1 MSFQQNEYSH
11 KKVSEDN
18 NGQGA
23 NPPIASPLNDQQ
35 FNSLQQTVSELSS
48 QQLAWVSGYFW
59 GLAQNQPSAAAATPI
74 AQAAAS
80 VAAKPAGKLS
90 IIFASQTGNA
100 KGVAEALEQEAKA
113 EGIAV
118 ELFDASDYKGKNL
131 AKETHVII
139 VASTNG
145 EGEAPDNAI
154 ELHEFLQSKKAP
166 KLPNLQYAVIALG
179 DSSYEFFCQ
188 TGKDF
193 DTYLSKLGATA
204 FIDRIDCD
212 VDYEAPAAEWRKQAL
227 EQVKEALSSGN
238 EAEVVQLPVG
248 QAAPGHSAYNKQN
261 PYTATLLT
269 SQKITG
275 RDSGKDVRH
284 VEIDLEESGLTY
296 QPGDALGVWFDNS
309 SELANAILAKAGLSG
324 VESVEVD
331 GESLS
336 IHSALVSKYEITASN
351 PQFVTK
357 FAELSGS
364 KKLQKLVKDK
374 DKLREYAANTQ
385 VVDVLAEKKTK
396 LSAEEL
402 VGLLRRLT
410 PRLYSI
416 ASSQTEVDEEVHLT
430 VGLVEYDKGDEKRHG
445 GASSFLA
452 QRLEEGGE
460 VKVFVEH
467 NNNFKLPQD
476 DNTPI
481 IMVGPGT
488 GIAPFRSFI
497 QERDNRDAEGKNWLF
512 FGDRTFTQDFLYQ
525 VEWQKYLK
533 SGLLTRLDVA
543 FSRDQAE
550 KVYVQHRILEN
561 AEQVWQWIQDGAYI
575 YVCGDATRMAKD
587 VHDSLVFVAEQQ
599 GKLSREEAE
608 AFINDLRKAKRYQR
622 DVY

>member
-1 MSFQQNEYSH
+1 MSFQKNEYSH
-11 KKVSEDN
+11 KNVSEDN
-18 NGQGA
+18 NGQGG

-35 FNSLQQTVSELSS
+35 ISSLQQTVSELSS

-59 GLAQNQPSAAAATPI
+59 GLAQNQPNTAVTPI
-74 AQAAAS
+74 AQATAAVS
-80 VAAKPAGKLS
+80 AKPAGKLS

-166 KLPNLQYAVIALG
+166 KLSNLQYGVIALG

-193 DTYLSKLGATA
+193 DAYLSKLGATP
-204 FIDRIDCD
+204 FIDRLDCD
-212 VDYEAPAAEWRKQAL
+212 VDYEAPAAEWRKNAL
-227 EQVKEALSSGN
+227 GKVKDTLSSGT
-238 EAEVVQLPVG
+238 EADVVQLPVG
-248 QAAPGHSAYNKQN
+248 QAATAHSPYNKQN

-284 VEIDLEESGLTY
+284 IEIDLEGSGLTY
-296 QPGDALGVWFDNS
+296 QPGDALGVWFENS
-309 SELANAILAKAGLSG
+309 SELANAILGKVGLSG
-324 VESVEVD
+324 VETVDVD

-336 IHSALVSKYEITASN
+336 IHSALVSKYEITTSN
-351 PQFVTK
+351 PQLITK
-357 FAELSGS
+357 FAELSDS
-364 KKLQKLVKDK
+364 KKLQKLVEDK
-374 DKLREYAANTQ
+374 DKLREYSANTQ

-396 LSAEEL
+396 LTADEL
-402 VGLLRRLT
+402 IGLLRRLT

-416 ASSQTEVDEEVHLT
+416 ASSQEEVDEEVHLT
-430 VGLVEYDKGDEKRHG
+430 VALVEYEQNDEKRYG

-452 QRLEEGGE
+452 QRLEEGDE

-467 NNNFKLPQD
+467 NNNFKLPED
-476 DNTPI
+476 DSTPI

-497 QERDNRDAEGKNWLF
+497 QERENRDAEGKNWLF

-533 SGLLTRLDVA
+533 SGVLSRLDVA
-543 FSRDQAE
+543 FSRDQVE

-561 AEQVWQWIQDGAYI
+561 AAQVWQWIQEGAYI

-587 VHDSLVFVAEQQ
+587 VHDALVIVAEQE
-599 GKLSREEAE
+599 GKMPRDDAE
-608 AFINDLRKAKRYQR
+608 QFINDLRKAKRYQR

>member
-1 MSFQQNEYSH
+1 MSLN
-11 KKVSEDN
+11 KNVSSSGNTQSQELP
-18 NGQGA
+18 A
-23 NPPIASPLNDQQ
+23 IASPLNDQQ
-35 FNSLQQTVSELSS
+35 LNTLQQTVADLSP

-59 GLAQNQPSAAAATPI
+59 GLSQAQPMAAAAPI
-74 AQAAAS
+74 NQAAAA

-113 EGIAV
+113 QGIAV

-131 AKETHVII
+131 AKETHVIV

-166 KLPNLQYAVIALG
+166 KLPNLKYGVIGLG

-193 DTYLSKLGATA
+193 DAYLAKLGATS
-204 FIDRIDCD
+204 FIERIDCD
-212 VDYEAPAAEWRKQAL
+212 VDYEASAAEWRSKAL
-227 EQVKEALSSGN
+227 SAVKEDLAAGP

-248 QAAPGHSAYNKQN
+248 QAAPGHSAFNKQN

-284 VEIDLEESGLTY
+284 VEIDLDGSGLTY
-296 QPGDALGVWFDNS
+296 QPGDALGVWFENS
-309 SELANAILAKAGLSG
+309 SDLANAILAKVGLSG
-324 VESVEVD
+324 VESIEID

-336 IHSALVSKYEITASN
+336 IHSALVSKFEITASN
-351 PQFVTK
+351 PQLVTK

-364 KKLQKLVKDK
+364 KKLQKLVDDK
-374 DKLREYAANTQ
+374 DKLREYAGNTQ

-396 LSAEEL
+396 LTAEEL

-430 VGLVEYDKGDEKRHG
+430 VGLVEYDQGDEKRFG
-445 GASSFLA
+445 GASSFLS

-460 VKVFVEH
+460 VKVFVEN

-476 DNTPI
+476 DNTPV

-533 SGLLTRLDVA
+533 SGVLNRLDVA
-543 FSRDQAE
+543 FSRDQSE
-550 KVYVQHRILEN
+550 KIYVQHRILEN
-561 AEQVWQWIQDGAYI
+561 AEQVWQWIQEGAYI

-587 VHDSLVFVAEQQ
+587 VHEALVIVAEQQ
-599 GKLSREEAE
+599 GKMSRDDAEE
-608 AFINDLRKAKRYQR
+608 FINDLRKAKRYQR

>member
-1 MSFQQNEYSH
+1 MSFQKNEYSH
-11 KKVSEDN
+11 KNVSEDN
-18 NGQGA
+18 NGQGG
-23 NPPIASPLNDQQ
+23 NPPITSPLNDQQ
-35 FNSLQQTVSELSS
+35 ISSLQQTVSELSS

-59 GLAQNQPSAAAATPI
+59 GLAQNQPNTAVTPI
-74 AQAAAS
+74 AQATAAVS
-80 VAAKPAGKLS
+80 AKPAGKLS

-166 KLPNLQYAVIALG
+166 KLPNLQYGVIALG

-193 DTYLSKLGATA
+193 DTYLSKLGATP
-204 FIDRIDCD
+204 FIDRLDCD
-212 VDYEAPAAEWRKQAL
+212 VDYEAPAAEWRKNAL
-227 EQVKEALSSGN
+227 GKVKDTLSSGT
-238 EAEVVQLPVG
+238 EADVVQLPVG
-248 QAAPGHSAYNKQN
+248 QAATAHSPYNKQN

-284 VEIDLEESGLTY
+284 IEIDLEGSGLTY
-296 QPGDALGVWFDNS
+296 QPGDALGVWFENS
-309 SELANAILAKAGLSG
+309 SELANAILGKVGLSG
-324 VESVEVD
+324 VETVDVD

-336 IHSALVSKYEITASN
+336 IHSALVSKYEITTSN
-351 PQFVTK
+351 PQLITK
-357 FAELSGS
+357 FAELSDS
-364 KKLQKLVKDK
+364 KKLQKLVDDK
-374 DKLREYAANTQ
+374 DKLREYSANTQ
-385 VVDVLAEKKTK
+385 IVDVLAEKKTK
-396 LSAEEL
+396 LTADEL
-402 VGLLRRLT
+402 ISLLRRLT

-416 ASSQTEVDEEVHLT
+416 ASSQEEVDEEVHLT
-430 VGLVEYDKGDEKRHG
+430 VALVEYEQNDEKRYG

-452 QRLEEGGE
+452 QRLEEGDE

-467 NNNFKLPQD
+467 NNNFKLPED
-476 DNTPI
+476 DSTPI

-497 QERDNRDAEGKNWLF
+497 QERENRDAEGKNWLF

-533 SGLLTRLDVA
+533 SGVLSRLDVA
-543 FSRDQAE
+543 FSRDQVE

-561 AEQVWQWIQDGAYI
+561 AAQVWQWIQEGAYI

-587 VHDSLVFVAEQQ
+587 VHDALVIVAEQE
-599 GKLSREEAE
+599 GKMPRDDAE
-608 AFINDLRKAKRYQR
+608 QFINDLRKAKRYQR